1 MTLLQGPKDHVLPTL
16 MYTYEA
22 SWQIPN
28 LNEICLPSYVEQFNF
43 EQLLWVE
50 FRSENSAVVCYI
62 HNISTGEVEIY
73 K

>member
-1 MTLLQGPKDHVLPTL
+1 

-43 EQLLWVE
+43 EQLL
-50 FRSENSAVVCYI
+50 
-62 HNISTGEVEIY
+62 
-73 K
+73 